1 MSDHVTS
8 KSDTSVDAKR
18 SFSLGAWVRANVVG
32 LGVAYGLFA
41 LLGDLTEY
49 GLGVAHDSLV
59 RNLALL
65 VAVLV
70 GAALFAVLRH
80 RVIAPHL
87 HTPRWVVLGSFGSL
101 AFGLIVGFVNAGPPF
116 DFMLGVTS
124 LGTIGGALQW
134 RAWRG
139 RVDRP
144 GGLLAASIA
153 GWMLAGVAV
162 GAVAVFGVEA
172 SIRLFGTPEDGTP
185 AGIVGFVLI
194 LTLLGVVGGAAGGAV
209 EGMALRRR
217 LNAPRFE

>member
-70 GAALFAVLRH
+70 GASLFALLRQ
-80 RVIAPHL
+80 RVIAPSL

-101 AFGLIVGFVNAGPPF
+101 ASGLIVGFVVAGPPF
-116 DFMLGVTS
+116 DFMLGVIS
-124 LGTIGGALQW
+124 MGTIGGALQW

-153 GWMLAGVAV
+153 GWVLAGVAV
-162 GAVAVFGVEA
+162 GAVAVFGVDA
-172 SIRLFGTPEDGTP
+172 LIRLFGAPEDGTP

-194 LTLLGVVGGAAGGAV
+194 LTLLGVVGGAVGGVV
-209 EGMALRRR
+209 EGSALRRR
-217 LNAPRFE
+217 LEDGGV